1 MKLLNSNQQN
11 TSLCCFPKCSLKSEV
26 KTNEISRDTLVIHFF
41 GSSLHWTPQI
51 YPKEK
56 EWRRQLSS
64 VRWTYL
70 NLQFCI
76 QLNFHA
82 SGVQFFWQTVAQ
94 TFSRTETTI
103 ELSNAIV
110 VFFHYLQLKNI
121 HTLIKINH
129 VRQWGLYI

>member
-41 GSSLHWTPQI
+41 GSSVHWTPQI

-56 EWRRQLSS
+56 RTKEAIELSEMNIFES
-64 VRWTYL
+64 AILHTVKFSCKW
-70 NLQFCI
+70 CSI
-76 QLNFHA
+76 
-82 SGVQFFWQTVAQ
+82 FWQTVAQ
-94 TFSRTETTI
+94 TFSRTETII
-103 ELSNAIV
+103 ELSNTIV

>member
-41 GSSLHWTPQI
+41 GSSVHFTTHISQRKRTEAAI
-51 YPKEK
+51 E
-56 EWRRQLSS
+56 LSEMNIFES
-64 VRWTYL
+64 AILLTVKFSCKW
-70 NLQFCI
+70 CSI
-76 QLNFHA
+76 
-82 SGVQFFWQTVAQ
+82 FWQTVAQ

-110 VFFHYLQLKNI
+110 VFFHYLQVKNI

-129 VRQWGLYI
+129 VRQ

>member
-1 MKLLNSNQQN
+1 MKLLNSNQKN

-41 GSSLHWTPQI
+41 WIFSARNTTHISQRKRTEAAIELSEMNIFESAILHTVKFSCKWCSI
-51 YPKEK
+51 
-56 EWRRQLSS
+56 
-64 VRWTYL
+64 
-70 NLQFCI
+70 
-76 QLNFHA
+76 
-82 SGVQFFWQTVAQ
+82 FWQTVAQ

-103 ELSNAIV
+103 ELSNTIV

-129 VRQWGLYI
+129 GRN